1 MFKNFAIFL
10 LCGFG
15 VMWTSKAEAVEVRVA
30 LVQGQKTI
38 ALQADNSFEIHDLV
52 SGATHS
58 FSKGK
63 YFAHV
68 DGNNIKLEEQTLSNA
83 LELVAL
89 KDKSL
94 PSINGRR
101 YDGNVQLHLQ
111 KGTLLAVNRVELEQ
125 MLSRVLPQKTMPIWP
140 DEAIKAQAV
149 AARSYIM
156 NAVHEPHGLGYDLT
170 AVDDEIT
177 YLGLGQ
183 RVEKP
188 AISKL
193 IKATE
198 GQYLADANGRP
209 IYAVSTSS
217 SGGKTETGKAA
228 LKKNFSYLQSVEDFD
243 KDSPEYKWELRI
255 SPEYVHNLLEQNGF
269 ILGKLANVRLSTL
282 ENPGGDRS
290 PSGRVEY
297 IIWGGTLGSVK
308 LSGKKMMELL
318 NLNSSFFD
326 VEVGTPAPE
335 VLKVPIEN
343 SYGMEVG
350 KKEIPIKVKEE
361 KKQVWSNFVK
371 SHHVITGSKDE
382 KIIFHGYGKGH
393 GAGLSAWG
401 AKGMAG
407 GEEPKSYKEILAHY
421 YPGTYLVK

>member
-1 MFKNFAIFL
+1 MFKNCALCL
-10 LCGFG
+10 LCGLG
-15 VMWTSKAEAVEVRVA
+15 ILWTSMVEAMEVRIA

-38 ALQADNSFEIHDLV
+38 ALQADNEFEVHDLF
-52 SGATHS
+52 SGANHALP
-58 FSKGK
+58 KGK
-63 YFAHV
+63 YFAHI
-68 DGNNIKLEEQTLSNA
+68 DGDTIKLEEKVMGNN
-83 LELVAL
+83 LELIAVKGKA
-89 KDKSL
+89 L

-101 YDGNVQLHLQ
+101 YDGSIQLRLLNNS
-111 KGTLLAVNRVELEQ
+111 LLAVNRLDVEQL
-125 MLSRVLPQKTMPIWP
+125 LCRVLPQKTMPIWP

-149 AARSYIM
+149 AARSYVM
-156 NAVHEPHGLGYDLT
+156 HAVENPSGLGYDLA
-170 AVDDEIT
+170 AVDEEIS

-183 RVEKP
+183 RTEKP

-198 GQYLADANGRP
+198 GQYLADVNGRP

-228 LKKNFSYLQSVEDFD
+228 LKKDFRYLQSVEDFD
-243 KDSPEYKWELRI
+243 QDSPEYKWEFRI
-255 SPEYVHNLLEQNGF
+255 SPEYVQNLLEQNGY

-282 ENPGGDRS
+282 EKQGGDRS

-297 IIWGGTLGSVK
+297 VIFGGTLGSVK
-308 LSGKKMMELL
+308 LTGKKIAELL
-318 NLNSSFFD
+318 NLNSSYFD
-326 VEVGTPAPE
+326 IEVGTPAPE

-361 KKQVWSNFVK
+361 KGQVWSNFVQ

-382 KIIFHGYGKGH
+382 KIIFHGFGKGH
-393 GAGLSAWG
+393 GAGLSIWG

-407 GEEPKSYKEILAHY
+407 GEEPKSYEEILAHY